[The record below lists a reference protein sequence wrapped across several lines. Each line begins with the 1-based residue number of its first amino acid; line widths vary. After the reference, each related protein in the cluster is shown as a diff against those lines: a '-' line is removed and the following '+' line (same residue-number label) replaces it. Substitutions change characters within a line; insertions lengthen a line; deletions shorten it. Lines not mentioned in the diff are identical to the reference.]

1 MESTTISKEQ
11 FYPSESFIDVYDQ
24 YLREMIYANPNKRK
38 LKLKNNWFLDL
49 VFWIAKCKNSS
60 KSCPIFFNQNSPSYL
75 AQSWILIFWLQWY
88 VINYDIHQCIASIFS
103 KSLSSSP
110 PWKGW
115 HSLVS
120 NLPQS
125 SWSKEEYWK
134 LNFHFVGLLKSNISK
149 WPQKNYMYTAGHVSS
164 YGQVFSQIFWVFST
178 CSNENS
184 KMNDNNSFE
193 SP

>member
-1 MESTTISKEQ
+1 MKSTTETLRIKNSWNMSRVHKIGQTESCTNCQ
-11 FYPSESFIDVYDQ
+11 EHFY
-24 YLREMIYANPNKRK
+24 PNKRK

-134 LNFHFVGLLKSNISK
+134 INFHYLV
-149 WPQKNYMYTAGHVSS
+149 
-164 YGQVFSQIFWVFST
+164 
-178 CSNENS
+178 C
-184 KMNDNNSFE
+184 
-193 SP
+193 